1 MKKSVMGM
9 KCLLMAGILNE
20 QLFSPHLFRL
30 WHTGADELA
39 FKPAEDEDFDV
50 SYSTLY
56 MYFNVAAIYIF

>member
-1 MKKSVMGM
+1 MSTH
-9 KCLLMAGILNE
+9 GILNE

-30 WHTGADELA
+30 WRTGADELA